1 MTKKNTVLIK
11 QGHVI
16 DPTNNIDGIHDVCI
30 ADGKILKVD
39 KADASFKAKQ
49 VIDAT
54 GQIVMPGIVDLCV
67 RLREPGLEYKGTIAS
82 ETAAA
87 AAGGITTVCI
97 PPDTEP
103 CIDSPAVAELIH
115 QRAVAASNCHVVTQ
129 AALTLGLQGE
139 QLSEMAMLKQQ
150 AKSVGVSNGLKPLK
164 NILVMRRAMEYA
176 ASCGMTIFLHAE
188 DVGLANNG
196 CAHEGAISTRLGLP
210 AIPESAETAAVSRDL
225 MLIEQTGVRA
235 HFSHISSANALQMI
249 VQAKQ
254 QGLPVTLDA
263 SIHHLHLI
271 DMDIGF
277 FDSNCHVIPP
287 LRSQRD
293 KDGLRLGLQLNH
305 VDALCSDHQPHCAD
319 AKLAP
324 FSATEPG
331 MSGLETLLP
340 LGLRLVNDKV
350 IDLSSMVQK
359 LTSDPAKILGIDAG
373 TLSTGSAADI
383 CIFNPDTEWTVN
395 AENFIS
401 AGHNTPFND
410 WELQGKVSHTLLD
423 GNIVFKSEPS

>member
-1 MTKKNTVLIK
+1 MNILIK
-11 QGHVI
+11 QGRII
-16 DPTNNIDGIHDVCI
+16 DPANNIDKVQDLYI
-30 ADGKILKVD
+30 ADGKIISIDKKPSGF
-39 KADASFKAKQ
+39 KADETINAK
-49 VIDAT
+49 D
-54 GQIVMPGIVDLCV
+54 QIVMPGIVDLCV

-87 AAGGITTVCI
+87 AAGGITTVCV

-103 CIDSPAVAELIH
+103 CIDTTAVVELIN
-115 QRAVAASNCHVVTQ
+115 QRAAAAGKCHVVTQ
-129 AALTLGLQGE
+129 AALTLGLKGE
-139 QLSEMAMLKQQ
+139 HLSEMAMLKQQ
-150 AKSVGVSNGLKPLK
+150 AKSIGVSNGLKPLK

-176 ASCGMTIFLHAE
+176 ASCGMTIFLHPE

-249 VQAKQ
+249 VLAKQ
-254 QGLPVTLDA
+254 QGLPVTVDT

-271 DMDIGF
+271 DLDIGF

-293 KDGLRLGLQLNH
+293 KDGLLQGLKQNAID
-305 VDALCSDHQPHCAD
+305 VLCSDHQPHCPD

-331 MSGLETLLP
+331 ISGLETLLP
-340 LGLRLVNDKV
+340 LSLRLVNNKT
-350 IDLSSMVQK
+350 IDMQTMVSK
-359 LTSDPAKILGIDAG
+359 LTYEPAKILGLDAG
-373 TLSTGSAADI
+373 TLSMNSAADI
-383 CIFNPDTEWTVN
+383 CIFNPDTDWTVN
-395 AENFIS
+395 GDNFVS
-401 AGHNTPFND
+401 AGHNTPFSD
-410 WELQGKVSHTLLD
+410 WEVQGKVTHTLLD
-423 GNIVFKSEPS
+423 GRIVYQINH

>member
-1 MTKKNTVLIK
+1 MSGKIKVLIK
-11 QGHVI
+11 QGRVI
-16 DPTNNIDGIHDVCI
+16 DPQNKIDKVQDLYI
-30 ADGKILKVD
+30 ADGKILGLGKKPANF
-39 KADASFKAKQ
+39 KADKT
-49 VIDAT
+49 IDASD
-54 GQIVMPGIVDLCV
+54 QIVMPGIVDLCV
-67 RLREPGLEYKGTIAS
+67 RLREPGMEYKGTIAS

-97 PPDTEP
+97 PPDTDP
-103 CIDSPAVAELIH
+103 CIDSTAVAELIY
-115 QRAVAASNCHVVTQ
+115 QRAARAAKCHVVTQ

-139 QLSEMAMLKQQ
+139 HLSEMAMLKQQ

-235 HFSHISSANALQMI
+235 HFSHISSANALLMI
-249 VQAKQ
+249 VQAKK
-254 QGLPVTLDA
+254 QGLPITVDT

-271 DMDIGF
+271 DLDIGF

-293 KDGLRLGLQLNH
+293 KEGLRLGLHQNH
-305 VDALCSDHQPHCAD
+305 IDVLCSDHQPHCPD

-331 MSGLETLLP
+331 ISGLETLLP
-340 LGLRLVNDKV
+340 LSLRLVNDKV
-350 IDLSSMVQK
+350 ISLNSMIEK
-359 LTSDPAKILGIDAG
+359 LTIEPAKILGIEAG
-373 TLSTGSAADI
+373 TLCIGSAADI
-383 CIFNPDTEWTVN
+383 CIFNPTTDWTVKP
-395 AENFIS
+395 EQFIS
-401 AGHNTPFND
+401 AGHNTPFAD
-410 WELQGKVSHTLLD
+410 WELQGKVTHTLLD
-423 GNIVFKSEPS
+423 GDIVYQKD